1 MVLNKLSGN
10 ASTLGLVFCV
20 CSSLWKLLWMFS
32 VSLVRQPIY
41 YCFYLNLC
49 LCCPV
54 KPLPKIKLRFGHAHT
69 CLIPF
74 YSRYACCRLLY
85 IIRVFLYK
93 YVMNSTVAFLVWVWI
108 VSDIIM
114 SRIVDDYT
122 VWTLMVVEYRIRLY
136 IVVFTNII

>member
-74 YSRYACCRLLY
+74 YSLYVCCRLLY

-93 YVMNSTVAFLVWVWI
+93 YVMNSAVAFLVWVWI
-108 VSDIIM
+108 VEDCRWLHGLNFDGCWIP
-114 SRIVDDYT
+114 YT
-122 VWTLMVVEYRIRLY
+122 VVYSCFYQHLLVCCR
-136 IVVFTNII
+136 